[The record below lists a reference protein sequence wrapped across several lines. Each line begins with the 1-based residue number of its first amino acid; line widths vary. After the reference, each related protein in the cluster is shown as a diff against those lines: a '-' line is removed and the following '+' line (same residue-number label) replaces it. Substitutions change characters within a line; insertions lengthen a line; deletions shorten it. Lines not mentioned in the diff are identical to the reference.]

1 MEKNRVVVKIGSSS
15 LTNDAGEIDEQKF
28 ADHIGALAALRKAGH
43 EVVVVSSGAV
53 ACGFRLLGYPA
64 RPVTLKGKQAAAAIG
79 QSVLIQRYREALG
92 GYGLIPAQIL
102 LTRKDFSTKDRYHN
116 AYSTITELLRRGV
129 IPVINENDS
138 VSVSELTFGDNDM
151 LSALVSGL
159 VHAGCLII
167 LTDVNGLYSTN
178 PKYDR
183 CAQRIDFIDNITPEM
198 MKMAG
203 GAGSKA
209 GTGGMLSK
217 LKAANT
223 AVSLGVR
230 VFIGTG
236 KGRGKLVKILEGKGD
251 GTYIGAA
258 RPAVKSRK
266 QWIALFSESVGKIY
280 IDRGAEQALLQKGS
294 SLLPAGIQK
303 ISGTFQK
310 GDVVD
315 VYGAKGLL
323 GKGEVLYGADE
334 LLHVL
339 MKPGG
344 RAAEEVIHRDH
355 WVPLNRKGLG

>member
-1 MEKNRVVVKIGSSS
+1 MRVPAAR
-15 LTNDAGEIDEQKF
+15 LP
-28 ADHIGALAALRKAGH
+28 GAA
-43 EVVVVSSGAV
+43 
-53 ACGFRLLGYPA
+53 
-64 RPVTLKGKQAAAAIG
+64 VTLKGKQAAAAIG

-159 VHAGCLII
+159 VHAGYLII

-183 CAQRIDFIDNITPEM
+183 CARRIDFIDNITPEM

-266 QWIALFSESVGKIY
+266 QWIALFSESAGKIY
-280 IDRGAEQALLQKGS
+280 IDRGAEQALLQKGAACFRQAFKKFPEHS
-294 SLLPAGIQK
+294 KKAMSWTSTA
-303 ISGTFQK
+303 QK
-310 GDVVD
+310 GCLE
-315 VYGAKGLL
+315 KG
-323 GKGEVLYGADE
+323 KCFTVR
-334 LLHVL
+334 
-339 MKPGG
+339 MSCCTCS
-344 RAAEEVIHRDH
+344 
-355 WVPLNRKGLG
+355 

>member
-28 ADHIGALAALRKAGH
+28 ADHIGALAALHKAGH

-92 GYGLIPAQIL
+92 AYGLIPAQIL

-183 CAQRIDFIDNITPEM
+183 CAQRIDFIDHITPEM

-230 VFIGTG
+230 VFIGKG
-236 KGRGKLVKILEGKGD
+236 KGCDKLVRILEGKGD
-251 GTYIGAA
+251 GTYIGAT
-258 RPAVKSRK
+258 R
-266 QWIALFSESVGKIY
+266 QL
-280 IDRGAEQALLQKGS
+280 
-294 SLLPAGIQK
+294 
-303 ISGTFQK
+303 
-310 GDVVD
+310 
-315 VYGAKGLL
+315 
-323 GKGEVLYGADE
+323 
-334 LLHVL
+334 
-339 MKPGG
+339 
-344 RAAEEVIHRDH
+344 
-355 WVPLNRKGLG
+355 